1 MDASVRLGGVNLRA
15 YLLREVSFSEIL
27 GAKDWH
33 GPEIGQKKAV
43 EVVFAL

>member
-1 MDASVRLGGVNLRA
+1 MACHTRWPNSDKYPDDKAEHDTLSA
-15 YLLREVSFSEIL
+15 D
-27 GAKDWH
+27 KDCH

>member
-27 GAKDWH
+27 A
-33 GPEIGQKKAV
+33 
-43 EVVFAL
+43 ALGSVWVLS